1 MPTQILF
8 DWLKK
13 YFFKK
18 VYGVIF
24 FLFELITNLN
34 ILLLCGYKNTT
45 MKKTLLLMLSI
56 LLFSCGASKNVRTQQ
71 KIIEG
76 SWQLTSIDYSK
87 TGDYNVTLFND
98 ATTACL
104 IGSSWDFVPNN
115 NTGTY
120 TISKPN
126 CKEGTRDFV
135 FVIEEINENTGY
147 FDFLLK
153 PKNNENNIGFR
164 LNLNQL
170 TENTMVWQQSL
181 MVNGSPFLI
190 NMNFTKQ

>member
-104 IGSSWDFVPNN
+104 IVGHKIP
-115 NTGTY
+115 TTAY
-120 TISKPN
+120 
-126 CKEGTRDFV
+126 
-135 FVIEEINENTGY
+135 
-147 FDFLLK
+147 
-153 PKNNENNIGFR
+153 
-164 LNLNQL
+164 
-170 TENTMVWQQSL
+170 
-181 MVNGSPFLI
+181 
-190 NMNFTKQ
+190 